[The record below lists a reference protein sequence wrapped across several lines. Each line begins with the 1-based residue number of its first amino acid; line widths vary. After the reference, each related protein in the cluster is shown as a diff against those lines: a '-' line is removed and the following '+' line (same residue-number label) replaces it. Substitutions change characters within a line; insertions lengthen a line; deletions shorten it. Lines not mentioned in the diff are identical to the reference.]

1 MFYCVHKLRW
11 KPRDF
16 INMDAREK
24 GLMIAL
30 IDERIKQE
38 EKAEQAAKRQRR
50 RR

>member
-38 EKAEQAAKRQRR
+38 EKEAAKIKRHRR
-50 RR
+50 R